1 MNIDTN
7 NTNNECSICLNI
19 IDGHKIDCI
28 RCNNKNCLECFN
40 KMDKKIKYID
50 KNVVLE
56 YKCPQCQLE
65 VSIDI
70 FDTNNIIKYD
80 LNKFIKDYIIELNN
94 GLIQSNISN
103 NILNSRLME
112 LQFIF
117 RNFYNIIKMVYI
129 FDKVLLLGITTIIF
143 IAYKN

>member
-1 MNIDTN
+1 MNIDN
-7 NTNNECSICLNI
+7 INNECSICLNI
-19 IDGHKIDCI
+19 IDGDEIDCI

-40 KMDKKIKYID
+40 KMDKKINYIYD
-50 KNVVLE
+50 NLVLE

-65 VSIDI
+65 INIDI
-70 FDTNNIIKYD
+70 FHNNNIIKYN

-103 NILNSRLME
+103 NILNSRIME

-117 RNFYNIIKMVYI
+117 KNFYNIIKIFYILDKFVLFGILFMVY
-129 FDKVLLLGITTIIF
+129 
-143 IAYKN
+143 KN